1 MKKIIIL
8 IIGIIFTFSLIV
20 ACSNKDRTES
30 VESNSEPFS
39 ESNVTSESVS
49 ESESNDTEMISFVE
63 SEIEISVGNTYQIKI
78 ASLPKGAKPQWSV
91 SDESIAT
98 VNQSG
103 VVTAKS
109 IGEVVV
115 FAEVSEYVKA
125 SCNIVVKQILIP
137 SYAIEMMTTT
147 TQIFVGQELILNVK
161 VRYGDIVLSNPSLIW
176 TSSNTDVVTID
187 KNGKIIGVSKG
198 SAKITVGFDYAGG
211 HTEKE
216 CVVTVI

>member
-1 MKKIIIL
+1 
-8 IIGIIFTFSLIV
+8 
-20 ACSNKDRTES
+20 
-30 VESNSEPFS
+30 
-39 ESNVTSESVS
+39 
-49 ESESNDTEMISFVE
+49 MISFVE

-91 SDESIAT
+91 SDEKIAT
-98 VNQSG
+98 VDQNG

-125 SCNIVVKQILIP
+125 SCNVVVKQILTP
-137 SYAIEMMTTT
+137 SYAIEMTTAS
-147 TQIFVGQELILNVK
+147 TQIFVGQELIMSVK
-161 VRYGDIVLSNPSLIW
+161 VRYGDTVLSNPSLIW
-176 TSSNTDVVTID
+176 TSSNTDVVTVD
-187 KNGKIIGVSKG
+187 KNGKIVGVSKG
-198 SAKITVGFDYAGG
+198 SAKIIVGFDYADG

>member
-8 IIGIIFTFSLIV
+8 IIGIIFTFSLVV
-20 ACSNKDRTES
+20 ACSNKNRTGS
-30 VESNSEPFS
+30 VESNSEPVTESKS
-39 ESNVTSESVS
+39 ETASDSEP
-49 ESESNDTEMISFVE
+49 NDTEMISFVE

-98 VNQSG
+98 VDQSG

-137 SYAIEMMTTT
+137 SYAIEIMTTT

-161 VRYGDIVLSNPSLIW
+161 VRYGDTVLSNPSLIW

-187 KNGKIIGVSKG
+187 KNGKIVGVSKG